1 MLAQSSIARLVH
13 RRHARTVVLAREAL
27 DVRLH
32 GDGPHGRAEVEDV
45 LARACVEIKFRA
57 PHAVDAMLS
66 P

>member
-1 MLAQSSIARLVH
+1 MLAQRGVTRLVH
-13 RRHARTVVLAREAL
+13 RRHARAVVLAREAL

-45 LARACVEIKFRA
+45 LARACVKIKLRA
-57 PHAVDAMLS
+57 PHAVDATLS